1 MPGFLL
7 HARPHTKVSWP
18 VILRPTV
25 APANFGTLKD
35 AKVLTNLPDG
45 VRAAPRINTRSIAS
59 PPVLLSIDGSM
70 VSEPNC
76 RAAAAGRSERTFG
89 TLGIRDSL
97 SGRSGAPRR
106 SHAEHRRLRDDLREL
121 RVGDAREV

>member
-18 VILRPTV
+18 VILRPTA
-25 APANFGTLKD
+25 APANLGTLKN
-35 AKVLTNLPDG
+35 AKTLTNLPDG
-45 VRAAPRINTRSIAS
+45 VRAAPRINIRSIAS
-59 PPVLLSIDGSM
+59 PPILSIDGSM
-70 VSEPNC
+70 VSEPNR
-76 RAAAAGRSERTFG
+76 RAAAAGRSARTFG
-89 TLGIRDSL
+89 TLGVRDSL